1 MSGRRIISGIVG
13 VLAATG
19 AFVGARLLTE
29 PQPKRAVTPATYQA
43 PQLDGRAMA
52 PLNAATAPTQPRV
65 VLSQARQAPYKP
77 PPPPPPPPA
86 AGGGS
91 TPQTGSAPPAVVPP
105 PVVPPPPPPPP
116 PPGGPEFGNER
127 PVSIE

>member
-1 MSGRRIISGIVG
+1 MSGRRIIAGSAG

-29 PQPKRAVTPATYQA
+29 PEPKRAVTPATYQA
-43 PQLDGRAMA
+43 PQLDGRAMT
-52 PLNAATAPTQPRV
+52 PLNAAAAPMQPRV
-65 VLSQARQAPYKP
+65 VLSQARQAPHKPSP
-77 PPPPPPPPA
+77 PPPPPD

-105 PVVPPPPPPPP
+105 PPPPPA
-116 PPGGPEFGNER
+116 GPEFGNER
-127 PVSIE
+127 PVPIE